1 MQRARVSQELR
12 TTAADYTVE
21 VSGLDK
27 LPSTTTKADVARL
40 FCQTVVD
47 SWRWRRKQRS
57 PGTRWWL
64 TSWRRPAENKAAAAA
79 ARRGRGRGRRA
90 RGRAQQDGP
99 QWVEFGARSFQREA
113 LSKREETQCALPGEE
128 IGEIGAEIA
137 EMSELKEVR
146 DIMGDVGRYRR
157 DRRGDRRDQRA
168 QGG

>member
-64 TSWRRPAENKAAAAA
+64 T
-79 ARRGRGRGRRA
+79 
-90 RGRAQQDGP
+90 
-99 QWVEFGARSFQREA
+99 
-113 LSKREETQCALPGEE
+113 
-128 IGEIGAEIA
+128 
-137 EMSELKEVR
+137 
-146 DIMGDVGRYRR
+146 
-157 DRRGDRRDQRA
+157 
-168 QGG
+168 